1 MNKLNK
7 IMEKMNEE
15 DLLRIQKDLEA
26 GNVHRVIKKKL
37 DDLYIE
43 KVNKVCP
50 VCNSPINEES
60 FTLFFGPKDFRK
72 KASFCAFDCLE
83 YFINQLKQKQLQKQ
97 IKDIEEEWDKRE
109 EICMS

>member
-7 IMEKMNEE
+7 IIEKMNEE

-26 GNVHRVIKKKL
+26 GNVHRVVKKKL
-37 DDLYIE
+37 DE
-43 KVNKVCP
+43 MVVVKFNKVCP
-50 VCNSPINEES
+50 ICNSPIDEEN

-83 YFINQLKQKQLQKQ
+83 YFISQLKEHQLQKQ
-97 IKDIEEEWDKRE
+97 IED
-109 EICMS
+109 